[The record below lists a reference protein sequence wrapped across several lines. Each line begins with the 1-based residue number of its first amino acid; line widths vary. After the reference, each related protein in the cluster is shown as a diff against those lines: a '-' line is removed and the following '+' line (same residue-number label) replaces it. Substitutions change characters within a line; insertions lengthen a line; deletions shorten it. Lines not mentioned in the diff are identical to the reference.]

1 MIRKTLFTIIV
12 LLFGLSTFAQTLTV
26 TKEFTLVPNSSV
38 LAMYKN
44 QFGKWEKPDMDDTFP
59 YAVIRMR
66 LEGNAR
72 EVTMAKQR
80 LTLYLGTQTAV
91 VDRYAQNSNELLF
104 LVPARRPT
112 IYIDCGDGCD
122 KVLLME
128 NQQLQSNRVYDGVV
142 HFVPEEGLSTIVNQG
157 PVLHPF
163 KLRVTPAN
171 AQVIVVSSGIRQE
184 WILENGEANLN
195 IMAGQYRYTI
205 SAPEYITQEGTLIV
219 DAAHSDTTINLIS
232 KFGTLTI
239 THEDTTLMVDVKR
252 IGAANAT
259 YPVPLKEVR
268 CVPGTYILSVKKL
281 RHIPWTDTLEI
292 KAGDNI
298 ALSPVLLPKE
308 KDPKNER
315 EVKIILVDSMN
326 NYQRYA
332 FNAKIKTLV
341 MGQIGYSVAPQLS
354 YGAMIGQMYKGYG
367 WYVSGRSNFSFDAPT
382 IIASCD
388 EDGMID
394 GVKPFFS
401 GNTHITHFA
410 VHGGFMMNFLEK
422 VTKNKFTTLGA
433 YVGGGYGKRQLVA
446 ETANGEWIKYAP
458 TSHNGFAANVGLFG
472 SVAGVTLNVGV
483 STINFKYM
491 DFELGI
497 GFMF

>member
-1 MIRKTLFTIIV
+1 MIRKTLFTIIL

-59 YAVIRMR
+59 YAVIRVA
-66 LEGNAR
+66 LDGEAKD
-72 EVTMAKQR
+72 VSMAKKK
-80 LTLYLGTQTAV
+80 LGLYLGTQRMV
-91 VDRYAQNSNELLF
+91 VDVYTDNVNEILF
-104 LVPARRPT
+104 LIPSGAGHVQLQ
-112 IYIDCGDGCD
+112 CGDGCTPYTIID
-122 KVLLME
+122 LPRLR
-128 NQQLQSNRVYDGVV
+128 SNMVYSGRV
-142 HFVPEEGLSTIVNQG
+142 HFVPAEGSEVVEVVDVEKLKQELFAEFLSMQQQQLQQQQNTS
-157 PVLHPF
+157 
-163 KLRVTPAN
+163 VTP
-171 AQVIVVSSGIRQE
+171 
-184 WILENGEANLN
+184 
-195 IMAGQYRYTI
+195 
-205 SAPEYITQEGTLIV
+205 
-219 DAAHSDTTINLIS
+219 D
-232 KFGTLTI
+232 
-239 THEDTTLMVDVKR
+239 
-252 IGAANAT
+252 
-259 YPVPLKEVR
+259 
-268 CVPGTYILSVKKL
+268 SVEEKI
-281 RHIPWTDTLEI
+281 HME
-292 KAGDNI
+292 
-298 ALSPVLLPKE
+298 PKE
-308 KDPKNER
+308 KEPKKER
-315 EVKIILVDSMN
+315 EVKIIPVDSMN

-401 GNTHITHFA
+401 GNTQTTHFA

-491 DFELGI
+491 DFELGV

>member
-1 MIRKTLFTIIV
+1 MVL

-26 TKEFTLVPNSSV
+26 TKEFSLVPNSSV

-44 QFGKWEKPDMDDTFP
+44 QFGKWEKPDLDDTFP

-142 HFVPEEGLSTIVNQG
+142 HFVPEEGEQIQY
-157 PVLHPF
+157 
-163 KLRVTPAN
+163 
-171 AQVIVVSSGIRQE
+171 QE
-184 WILENGEANLN
+184 TVDREQMKKEILLELMDSIQRENTEVKEV
-195 IMAGQYRYTI
+195 
-205 SAPEYITQEGTLIV
+205 PQE
-219 DAAHSDTTINLIS
+219 DS
-232 KFGTLTI
+232 LTI
-239 THEDTTLMVDVKR
+239 IPKKY
-252 IGAANAT
+252 NT
-259 YPVPLKEVR
+259 Y
-268 CVPGTYILSVKKL
+268 
-281 RHIPWTDTLEI
+281 
-292 KAGDNI
+292 A
-298 ALSPVLLPKE
+298 
-308 KDPKNER
+308 
-315 EVKIILVDSMN
+315 
-326 NYQRYA
+326 Q
-332 FNAKIKTLV
+332 NAKIKTLV

-354 YGAMIGQMYKGYG
+354 YGVMIGQMYKGYG

-472 SVAGVTLNVGV
+472 SVAGVTLNVGL

-491 DFELGI
+491 DLELGV

>member
-1 MIRKTLFTIIV
+1 MIRKSLFTMV
-12 LLFGLSTFAQTLTV
+12 LLLFGLSTFAQTLTV

-44 QFGKWEKPDMDDTFP
+44 QFGKWEKADLDDTFP
-59 YAVIRMR
+59 YAVIRVA
-66 LEGNAR
+66 LDGEAKD
-72 EVTMAKQR
+72 VSMAKKT
-80 LTLYLGTQTAV
+80 LGLYLGTQRMV
-91 VDRYAQNSNELLF
+91 VDVYTDNVNEILF
-104 LVPARRPT
+104 LIPSGAGHVQLQ
-112 IYIDCGDGCD
+112 CGDGCTPYTIID
-122 KVLLME
+122 LPRLR
-128 NQQLQSNRVYDGVV
+128 SNMVYSGRV
-142 HFVPEEGLSTIVNQG
+142 HFVPAEGSEVVEVVDVEKLKQELFAEFLSMQQQQLQQQQNTS
-157 PVLHPF
+157 
-163 KLRVTPAN
+163 VTP
-171 AQVIVVSSGIRQE
+171 
-184 WILENGEANLN
+184 
-195 IMAGQYRYTI
+195 
-205 SAPEYITQEGTLIV
+205 
-219 DAAHSDTTINLIS
+219 D
-232 KFGTLTI
+232 
-239 THEDTTLMVDVKR
+239 
-252 IGAANAT
+252 
-259 YPVPLKEVR
+259 
-268 CVPGTYILSVKKL
+268 SVEEKI
-281 RHIPWTDTLEI
+281 HME
-292 KAGDNI
+292 
-298 ALSPVLLPKE
+298 PKE
-308 KDPKNER
+308 KDPKKER
-315 EVKIILVDSMN
+315 EVKIIPVDSMN

-388 EDGMID
+388 ENGMID

-472 SVAGVTLNVGV
+472 SVAGVTLNVGL

-491 DFELGI
+491 DLELGV